1 MLTPCNASL
10 QPQTKTNETLYKFI
24 DKVCFTINDC
34 LFISVKF
41 MMQLSLFVSPR
52 CKDCYVTVLH
62 AILYMTERV
71 MPVMSS
77 DAVESQN

>member
-10 QPQTKTNETLYKFI
+10 QPQTKTNVTLCKFI

-34 LFISVKF
+34 LFISVKS

-62 AILYMTERV
+62 VILYITKRV
-71 MPVMSS
+71 MLVIYS